1 MNSSASIPC
10 TSWFGG
16 VCNAD
21 GSIQKLNLTSSRLR
35 GGGDFTSLILFKCN
49 RINLLIPKPSFL
61 KVHCYLGTKPLNKR
75 GLGQCPREWG
85 LRGSIPGSGIESTTQ
100 ILESENVIHNSQ
112 DFQVFYPSFL
122 RRENKFSGEI
132 PPEIGSMITLEFLD
146 ISSNNISSSI
156 LPSVLG
162 ALTSLFVLSL
172 YQNQLSGAIPIELG
186 NLKSLTFLEV
196 SMNQL
201 SGTIPSSLANLS
213 NLQHLYLDEN
223 NLFGTIP
230 IELGNLKS
238 LTFLRVSKNQV
249 SGNIP
254 SSLANLSNQY
264 RLNLAHNK
272 LSLVPFLLILGN

>member
-35 GGGDFTSLILFKCN
+35 GM
-49 RINLLIPKPSFL
+49 
-61 KVHCYLGTKPLNKR
+61 KPLNKWGLGPASPGVGSKGQYPWER
-75 GLGQCPREWG
+75 GLR
-85 LRGSIPGSGIESTTQ
+85 IESTTQ
-100 ILESENVIHNSQ
+100 ILEYENVIHNSQ

-122 RRENKFSGEI
+122 TRENKFSGEI

-146 ISSNNISSSI
+146 ISSNNISRSI

-223 NLFGTIP
+223 NLSGTIP